1 MSLISGNESKIFAK
15 GVIGNVRKAQ
25 EDSHGWKLGT
35 PNGDLFVVCDGMGG
49 HVGGAMASRLAVD
62 SIVGFIGKEQYATP
76 VEALNGALQFAN
88 MQILGYAA
96 EHPEYQGMGTTA
108 CIVLIQG
115 DGVWIAHVGDSRIYL
130 YLDKEK
136 QLHRITKDHSYVQT
150 LVDAGEITDEEAEH
164 HPNKNRIL
172 KALGIKPELQPTFNY
187 ENKPIHPKNGDVFLI
202 CSDGLSGMIPDR
214 TIWSVLG
221 EDSLTLQQKGDT
233 LIDRAME
240 GETVCPGGQDN
251 CTVELIEVDKS
262 PWKESEF
269 KSYNP
274 KGVTYEAPARKR
286 ETASPKQNTIN
297 HATNAVGVKNNTD
310 VTPNK
315 RPLKVIVASLIA
327 LLVLGGILWI
337 VLSIKDSQESSKNV
351 NDENEAIVENNL
363 IEDNGI
369 DDVPPNLGQT
379 GSGKVD
385 SGENPPDS
393 IQYYQNII
401 NKYFPEIQ
409 RLEDEQKQLKKN
421 LNPEKKK
428 RINEIDDSLKKIGPL
443 YNNAKNNRERLK
455 KMQQK

>member
-62 SIVGFIGKEQYATP
+62 SIVGFIDKEQYATP

-96 EHPEYQGMGTTA
+96 DHPEYQGMGTTA

-130 YLDKEK
+130 YLGKEK

-187 ENKPIHPKNGDVFLI
+187 ENKPIHPKNGDIFLI

-214 TIWSVLG
+214 TISSVLG
-221 EDSLTLQQKGDT
+221 EESLTLQQKGDT

-262 PWKESEF
+262 PWKENEF

-274 KGVTYEAPARKR
+274 IGVTYEAPARKK
-286 ETASPKQNTIN
+286 EPAFLKQNTIN
-297 HATNAVGVKNNTD
+297 HTTNVGSVKNTTTN

-315 RPLKVIVASLIA
+315 RLLKVIVASLIA
-327 LLVLGGILWI
+327 LLVVGGILWV
-337 VLSIKDSQESSKNV
+337 VLSAKESSEGRNSQADSAALNYSQNNDEIIDAMQGNVSPSQGEKEIAERTSAIKDRTDSVNKQIKEIEKKEVQPKQSPKKGKSKN
-351 NDENEAIVENNL
+351 N
-363 IEDNGI
+363 
-369 DDVPPNLGQT
+369 
-379 GSGKVD
+379 S
-385 SGENPPDS
+385 
-393 IQYYQNII
+393 
-401 NKYFPEIQ
+401 
-409 RLEDEQKQLKKN
+409 RKKN
-421 LNPEKKK
+421 RK
-428 RINEIDDSLKKIGPL
+428 
-443 YNNAKNNRERLK
+443 
-455 KMQQK
+455 